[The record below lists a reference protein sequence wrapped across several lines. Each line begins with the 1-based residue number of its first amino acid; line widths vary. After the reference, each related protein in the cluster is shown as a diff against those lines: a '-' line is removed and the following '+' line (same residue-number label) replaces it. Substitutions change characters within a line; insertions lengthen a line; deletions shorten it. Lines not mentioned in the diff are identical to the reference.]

1 MPWVIV
7 FKKENQLY
15 AKQLLYSFEA
25 NQHRAYIALLILAS
39 TSYSALLCCLLL
51 VSEEDVTEQEG
62 GFFVD
67 IDE

>member
-7 FKKENQLY
+7 FKEENYLY
-15 AKQLLYSFEA
+15 GKQLLYIFEA
-25 NQHRAYIALLILAS
+25 NHIWAYIALVILAS
-39 TSYSALLCCLLL
+39 MSYLALLCWLLF